1 MLKLIMCLTVILI
14 ITGCSSTTQTTIDDL
29 KAKGENWLADPDNQQ
44 KIADAIQ
51 QAAEQLKK

>member
-1 MLKLIMCLTVILI
+1 MCLTVILI